1 MAKEFHMKVFIFAF
15 LLPVLCGGN
24 ELKEYCS
31 SHRFDNLHGGLRF
44 TKEVISTE
52 YTNVGRFKSLHCCL
66 RGYRSIEWFKDNRA
80 YPWPGGESYFILYP
94 ESANQTIYTQ
104 DVRPSDAGRYSC
116 QARNDTTILE
126 GDITLTVLGE
136 EPVGYLGKPLPTYKP
151 ASQLVPLGGAARLFC
166 EAYVGRIRLPDAK
179 NSVIWSKTNS
189 NVTLP
194 THGRIAQYPV
204 SRENNQIIGSYL
216 EIKDMTVEDYGEYVC
231 EISNGLDEV
240 MAFPAHIYRKEPQF
254 TFELPSNLWRK
265 PLLITVLSLVLL
277 LSAVAFYARCWL
289 PLLLYLRDKFA
300 RLEKDD
306 GKECDAIV
314 CYHEKDSSLAIGI
327 IVPTL
332 ESRHRYKCTTL
343 ELTCITKN
351 WILEIGPHV
360 NTARRIIV
368 VLSPGSLGDIWT
380 ESSVLPIL
388 KQLAGLSTR
397 TIAVILK
404 ELPNTTTMGKPSSR
418 RGDRSDSDFVLF
430 DRLKIL
436 RWEEPNNNPPIDKSL
451 NPLSSTSSFSFSSTN
466 FLTSGNR
473 RKFWYKLRL
482 AMPPIRPIGNES
494 TCQSVA
500 MIVQSNGKCGQQK
513 ARSRESLEV
522 LV

>member
-1 MAKEFHMKVFIFAF
+1 
-15 LLPVLCGGN
+15 
-24 ELKEYCS
+24 
-31 SHRFDNLHGGLRF
+31 
-44 TKEVISTE
+44 
-52 YTNVGRFKSLHCCL
+52 
-66 RGYRSIEWFKDNRA
+66 
-80 YPWPGGESYFILYP
+80 
-94 ESANQTIYTQ
+94 
-104 DVRPSDAGRYSC
+104 
-116 QARNDTTILE
+116 
-126 GDITLTVLGE
+126 
-136 EPVGYLGKPLPTYKP
+136 
-151 ASQLVPLGGAARLFC
+151 
-166 EAYVGRIRLPDAK
+166 
-179 NSVIWSKTNS
+179 
-189 NVTLP
+189 
-194 THGRIAQYPV
+194 
-204 SRENNQIIGSYL
+204 
-216 EIKDMTVEDYGEYVC
+216 MTVEDYGEYVC

-314 CYHEKDSSLAIGI
+314 CYHEKDSSLVIGI

-343 ELTCITKN
+343 ELTCQTKN
-351 WILEIGPHV
+351 WTMEIGPHA

-388 KQLAGLSTR
+388 KQLACLSTR
-397 TIAVILK
+397 TIAILLK

-418 RGDRSDSDFVLF
+418 RDDRSSDSDYVLL

-436 RWEEPNNNPPIDKSL
+436 RWVESNNINNNNPIDKSL
-451 NPLSSTSSFSFSSTN
+451 NPLSSSSSYSLSSNN
-466 FLTSGNR
+466 FLNSGNR

-482 AMPPIRPIGNES
+482 AMPPIRPTCNDS
-494 TCQSVA
+494 NCQSVA